1 MPPTKIVQFCPKWYL
16 NKYFYQSALSWGE
29 KCKYVA
35 QELCL
40 FVQKRQ
46 FTDFCTVNTW
56 TRHQRSLSTFTFNFL
71 ELSSDTYYDSSFFN
85 RPYFVPIITKEPVW
99 FSSILFYCQ
108 LASYRWRTFVNSV
121 NYKTLRTI
129 CQNHDIPPSFLL
141 LKYDHEWRSISKK
154 KSWRTWNSTFLDG
167 GCDFSKSSIYLE
179 LVNWWWWVRCSRDN
193 LQVEISELYM
203 KINGAR

>member
-1 MPPTKIVQFCPKWYL
+1 MVLEQVLLSISIVFHR
-16 NKYFYQSALSWGE
+16 E

-71 ELSSDTYYDSSFFN
+71 ELSNDTFNDSSFFN

-167 GCDFSKSSIYLE
+167 GCDFSKSSSIS
-179 LVNWWWWVRCSRDN
+179 CSWIDDDEWG
-193 LQVEISELYM
+193 VAEITCRLKYQNF
-203 KINGAR
+203 IWR

>member
-1 MPPTKIVQFCPKWYL
+1 MVLEQVLLSISIVFHR
-16 NKYFYQSALSWGE
+16 E

-56 TRHQRSLSTFTFNFL
+56 TRHQRSQSTFTFNFL
-71 ELSSDTYYDSSFFN
+71 ELSNDTFNDSSFFN

-154 KSWRTWNSTFLDG
+154 KLKDLKFDLLG
-167 GCDFSKSSIYLE
+167 
-179 LVNWWWWVRCSRDN
+179 WWLRFF
-193 LQVEISELYM
+193 
-203 KINGAR
+203 

>member
-1 MPPTKIVQFCPKWYL
+1 MVLEQVLLSISIVFHR
-16 NKYFYQSALSWGE
+16 E

-56 TRHQRSLSTFTFNFL
+56 TRHQRSQSTFTFNFL
-71 ELSSDTYYDSSFFN
+71 ELSNDTFNDSSFFN

-121 NYKTLRTI
+121 NYKILRTI

-154 KSWRTWNSTFLDG
+154 KKVEGLEIRPSWMVVAIFLNPQSISSSWIDDDEWGVAEITCRLKYQNS
-167 GCDFSKSSIYLE
+167 I
-179 LVNWWWWVRCSRDN
+179 WR
-193 LQVEISELYM
+193 
-203 KINGAR
+203 

>member
-1 MPPTKIVQFCPKWYL
+1 MDKTLKVT
-16 NKYFYQSALSWGE
+16 KYFYLQFSW
-29 KCKYVA
+29 
-35 QELCL
+35 
-40 FVQKRQ
+40 
-46 FTDFCTVNTW
+46 
-56 TRHQRSLSTFTFNFL
+56 TFNWYLF
-71 ELSSDTYYDSSFFN
+71 YDSSFFN

-154 KSWRTWNSTFLDG
+154 KVEGLEIRPSWMVVAIFLNPQSISSSWIDDDEWGVAEITCRLKYQNS
-167 GCDFSKSSIYLE
+167 I
-179 LVNWWWWVRCSRDN
+179 WR
-193 LQVEISELYM
+193 
-203 KINGAR
+203 

>member
-1 MPPTKIVQFCPKWYL
+1 MVLEQVLLSISIVFHR
-16 NKYFYQSALSWGE
+16 E

-56 TRHQRSLSTFTFNFL
+56 TRHQRSQSTFTFNFL
-71 ELSSDTYYDSSFFN
+71 ELSNDTFNDSSFFN

-167 GCDFSKSSIYLE
+167 GCDFSKSSSIS
-179 LVNWWWWVRCSRDN
+179 CSWIDDDEWG
-193 LQVEISELYM
+193 VAEITCRLKYQNS
-203 KINGAR
+203 IWR

>member
-1 MPPTKIVQFCPKWYL
+1 MVLEQVLLSISIVFHR
-16 NKYFYQSALSWGE
+16 E

-167 GCDFSKSSIYLE
+167 GCDFSKSSSIS
-179 LVNWWWWVRCSRDN
+179 CSWIDDDEWGADN
-193 LQVEISELYM
+193 LQVEKSELYM

>member
-71 ELSSDTYYDSSFFN
+71 ELSNDTFNDSSFFN

-121 NYKTLRTI
+121 NYKI
-129 CQNHDIPPSFLL
+129 
-141 LKYDHEWRSISKK
+141 LK
-154 KSWRTWNSTFLDG
+154 TMTFLHPFCCLSMIMSDVRFLRKKLKDLKFDLLG
-167 GCDFSKSSIYLE
+167 
-179 LVNWWWWVRCSRDN
+179 WWLRFF
-193 LQVEISELYM
+193 
-203 KINGAR
+203 